1 MASSSTKAVESHFVS
16 PGSCDSCQ
24 VSPSDIS
31 KDRVHI
37 PEGAKLEREVTKDST
52 GTHGN
57 EVHKVHSAPLLFCP
71 VLSCDRHNGK
81 VFARQENL
89 RENIRRRHREH
100 CNTPQLVRKRKVEA
114 DEKQSIEEI
123 KRLRQETRDLSS
135 QFTALDVRSREIMA
149 LVQQLQENTQ
159 DAGQVRTIAECA
171 VVSV

>member
-1 MASSSTKAVESHFVS
+1 
-16 PGSCDSCQ
+16 
-24 VSPSDIS
+24 
-31 KDRVHI
+31 
-37 PEGAKLEREVTKDST
+37 
-52 GTHGN
+52 
-57 EVHKVHSAPLLFCP
+57 
-71 VLSCDRHNGK
+71 
-81 VFARQENL
+81 
-89 RENIRRRHREH
+89 
-100 CNTPQLVRKRKVEA
+100 LVRKRKVEA